1 MDRLEEMRLF
11 VAAVEAGSLAA
22 AGRRLGHSP
31 PAMTRMV
38 AALEERLG
46 VRLLERSTRRL
57 APTEAGRRLAE
68 QARRLLADYAE
79 AMAEAAGE
87 GTAPRGR
94 LRVAA
99 PLVFGRLHVAPVVT
113 AFLAAQPAVTADLQ
127 LADRNVDLLEEAI
140 DVALRIGPLR
150 DSGLVARR
158 VGSVRRLVAASPDYL
173 AARGTPAGPEDL
185 ARHAIVE
192 FRSRATPPDWRFL
205 GPEGREVVQR
215 VLPRFAVNEAQA
227 AVAAAVAGHGI
238 VSALS
243 YQMAAELESGAL
255 VRLLRGWEMPALPVS
270 LVFPSARLLP
280 PRVRAF
286 LDFAAP
292 RLAALPV
299 LQEESKIGEGKVFPP
314 QACRCPWPSFLWVWH
329 LPRDECQTQKN
340 R

>member
-1 MDRLEEMRLF
+1 MDRLEELRLF

-22 AGRRLGHSP
+22 AGRRLGQSP
-31 PAMTRMV
+31 PQMTRMV

-87 GTAPRGR
+87 GQAPRGR

-113 AFLAAQPAVTADLQ
+113 AFLAVQPEVSAELRLSDW
-127 LADRNVDLLEEAI
+127 NVDLLEEGI
-140 DVALRIGPLR
+140 DVALRIGPLAE
-150 DSGLVARR
+150 SGLVARR

-173 AARGTPAGPEDL
+173 ARRGPPLVPDEL
-185 ARHAIVE
+185 ASHDIVV
-192 FRSRATPPDWRFL
+192 FHSRATPAEWRFL
-205 GPEGREVVQR
+205 SPQGREVALR
-215 VLPRFAVNEAQA
+215 LAPRFAVNEARA

-238 VSALS
+238 VGALS
-243 YQMAAELESGAL
+243 YQMAEELASGGL
-255 VRLLRGWEMPALPVS
+255 VRVLRDWETPALPVS
-270 LVFPSARLLP
+270 LILPSARLLP

-286 LDFAAP
+286 IDFAAP

-299 LQEESKIGEGKVFPP
+299 L
-314 QACRCPWPSFLWVWH
+314 
-329 LPRDECQTQKN
+329 RDG
-340 R
+340 

>member
-1 MDRLEEMRLF
+1 VDRLEEMRLF
-11 VAAVEAGSLAA
+11 VAALEAGSLAA

-31 PAMTRMV
+31 PAMTRML

-57 APTEAGRRLAE
+57 APTEAGRRLADH
-68 QARRLLADYAE
+68 ARRLLADYAE

-87 GTAPRGR
+87 GTAPRGT
-94 LRVAA
+94 LRIAA

-113 AFLAAQPAVTADLQ
+113 GFLAAQPAVTAELQ

-140 DVALRIGPLR
+140 DVALRIGPLHEG
-150 DSGLVARR
+150 GLVARR
-158 VGSVRRLVAASPDYL
+158 VGSVPRLVAASPGYL
-173 AARGTPAGPEDL
+173 ATRGTPAVPGEL
-185 ARHAIVE
+185 AGHDIVE
-192 FRSRATPPDWRFL
+192 FHSRATPPEWRFL
-205 GPEGREVVQR
+205 GSDGRDVVQR
-215 VLPRFAVNEAQA
+215 VVPRFAVNEARA

-255 VRLLRGWEMPALPVS
+255 VRLLQGWETPALPVS

-286 LDFAAP
+286 LDFAVP

-299 LQEESKIGEGKVFPP
+299 LRDG
-314 QACRCPWPSFLWVWH
+314 PSEHRAVAH
-329 LPRDECQTQKN
+329 DP
-340 R
+340 

>member
-11 VAAVEAGSLAA
+11 VAALDAGSLAA

-68 QARRLLADYAE
+68 QARRPLADYGE

-113 AFLAAQPAVTADLQ
+113 AFLTAQPEVTAEL
-127 LADRNVDLLEEAI
+127 LLSDRNADLLEEGI
-140 DVALRIGPLR
+140 DVALRIGRLA

-158 VGSVRRLVAASPDYL
+158 GGSVP
-173 AARGTPAGPEDL
+173 GPVGGD
-185 ARHAIVE
+185 
-192 FRSRATPPDWRFL
+192 
-205 GPEGREVVQR
+205 
-215 VLPRFAVNEAQA
+215 
-227 AVAAAVAGHGI
+227 
-238 VSALS
+238 
-243 YQMAAELESGAL
+243 
-255 VRLLRGWEMPALPVS
+255 
-270 LVFPSARLLP
+270 
-280 PRVRAF
+280 
-286 LDFAAP
+286 P
-292 RLAALPV
+292 RLP
-299 LQEESKIGEGKVFPP
+299 GRG
-314 QACRCPWPSFLWVWH
+314 
-329 LPRDECQTQKN
+329 
-340 R
+340 

>member
-1 MDRLEEMRLF
+1 MMDRLDEMRLF
-11 VAAVEAGSLAA
+11 VAALEAGSLAA
-22 AGRRLGHSP
+22 AGRRFGHSP
-31 PAMTRMV
+31 PAMTRML

-99 PLVFGRLHVAPVVT
+99 PLVFGGLHVAPLVT
-113 AFLAAQPAVTADLQ
+113 AFLAAQPAVTAELQ
-127 LADRNVDLLEEAI
+127 LADRNVDLLEEGI
-140 DVALRIGPLR
+140 DVALRIGALR
-150 DSGLVARR
+150 ESGLVARR
-158 VGSVRRLVAASPDYL
+158 VGGVRRLVAASPAYL
-173 AARGTPAGPEDL
+173 AARGVPAVPEDL
-185 ARHAIVE
+185 ARHDIVQ
-192 FRSRATPPDWRFL
+192 FHGRATPPEWRFL
-205 GPEGREVVQR
+205 GPEGREVVRR
-215 VLPRFAVNEAQA
+215 VLPRFAVNEARA

-243 YQMAAELESGAL
+243 YQMAEEMERGAL
-255 VRLLRGWEMPALPVS
+255 VRLLRDWETPALPVS

-286 LDFAAP
+286 LDFAGP
-292 RLAALPV
+292 RFSALPV
-299 LQEESKIGEGKVFPP
+299 L
-314 QACRCPWPSFLWVWH
+314 
-329 LPRDECQTQKN
+329 RDAASEH
-340 R
+340 RPVADDA

>member
-1 MDRLEEMRLF
+1 VDRLDEMRLF

-31 PAMTRMV
+31 PAMTRML
-38 AALEERLG
+38 ASLEERLG

-68 QARRLLADYAE
+68 QARRFLADYAE

-87 GTAPRGR
+87 GTTPRGT

-113 AFLAAQPAVTADLQ
+113 AFLAAQPAVTAELQ

-140 DVALRIGPLR
+140 DIALRIGPLR

-158 VGSVRRLVAASPDYL
+158 VGSLRRLVAASPGYL
-173 AARGTPAGPEDL
+173 AERGTPALPGDL
-185 ARHAIVE
+185 VGHDIVE
-192 FRSRATPPDWRFL
+192 FHSRVTPLEWRFT
-205 GPEGREVVQR
+205 GSAGGEVTQR
-215 VLPRFAVNEAQA
+215 VAPRFAVNEARA

-238 VSALS
+238 VAALS

-255 VRLLRGWEMPALPVS
+255 VRLLRDWETPALPVS

-292 RLAALPV
+292 RLAALAV
-299 LQEESKIGEGKVFPP
+299 L
-314 QACRCPWPSFLWVWH
+314 
-329 LPRDECQTQKN
+329 RDEPSEH
-340 R
+340 RAVADDG

>member
-1 MDRLEEMRLF
+1 MDRLDELRLF

-22 AGRRLGHSP
+22 AGRKFGHSP

-46 VRLLERSTRRL
+46 VRLLERSTRHL

-68 QARRLLADYAE
+68 HARRLLADYAD

-87 GTAPRGR
+87 GKAPRGR

-113 AFLAAQPAVTADLQ
+113 AFLGAQPQVTAELLLSDH
-127 LADRNVDLLEEAI
+127 NTDLLEEAI
-140 DVALRIGPLR
+140 DVALRIGRLGE
-150 DSGLVARR
+150 SGLVARR
-158 VGSVRRLVAASPDYL
+158 VGVVRRLVAASPDYL
-173 AARGTPAGPEDL
+173 AARGTPATPAEL
-185 ARHAIVE
+185 AAHDIVV
-192 FRSRATPPDWRFL
+192 FHSRATPPEWRFMAPA
-205 GPEGREVVQR
+205 GGEVTLR
-215 VLPRFAVNEAQA
+215 VAPRFAVNEARA

-238 VSALS
+238 LSALS
-243 YQMAAELESGAL
+243 YQMAEELESGAL
-255 VRLLRGWEMPALPVS
+255 VRLLRDWETPALPVS

-292 RLAALPV
+292 RLAALAV
-299 LQEESKIGEGKVFPP
+299 LREEASEHRAVAGD
-314 QACRCPWPSFLWVWH
+314 A
-329 LPRDECQTQKN
+329 
-340 R
+340 

>member
-1 MDRLEEMRLF
+1 
-11 VAAVEAGSLAA
+11 
-22 AGRRLGHSP
+22 
-31 PAMTRMV
+31 MTRMV

-68 QARRLLADYAE
+68 QARRLVADYAE

-113 AFLAAQPAVTADLQ
+113 AFLAAQPEVTAELQ

-150 DSGLVARR
+150 ESGLVARR
-158 VGSVRRLVAASPDYL
+158 VGSVRRLVAASPAYL
-173 AARGTPAGPEDL
+173 AAHGTPSVPEELAG
-185 ARHAIVE
+185 HAIVL
-192 FRSRATPPDWRFL
+192 FHSRATPPEWRFL
-205 GPEGREVVQR
+205 GPDGREAMVR
-215 VLPRFAVNEAQA
+215 VTPRFAVNEARA

-243 YQMAAELESGAL
+243 YQMAAELEGGAL
-255 VRLLRGWEMPALPVS
+255 VRLLRDWETPALPVS

-280 PRVRAF
+280 PRVRVF
-286 LDFAAP
+286 LDFAVP

-299 LQEESKIGEGKVFPP
+299 L
-314 QACRCPWPSFLWVWH
+314 
-329 LPRDECQTQKN
+329 RDEASEQ
-340 R
+340 RAVAGDA

>member
-11 VAAVEAGSLAA
+11 VAALDAGSLAA
-22 AGRRLGHSP
+22 AGRRFGHSP
-31 PAMTRMV
+31 PAMTRML
-38 AALEERLG
+38 AAMEERLG

-68 QARRLLADYAE
+68 HARRLLADYAE
-79 AMAEAAGE
+79 AMAEATGE

-94 LRVAA
+94 LGVAA

-113 AFLAAQPAVTADLQ
+113 AFLAAQPAVTAELQ

-158 VGSVRRLVAASPDYL
+158 LGSVRRLVAASPGYL
-173 AARGTPAGPEDL
+173 AARGTPAVPEDL
-185 ARHAIVE
+185 AGHAIVE
-192 FRSRATPPDWRFL
+192 FRSRATPPEWRFL
-205 GPEGREVVQR
+205 APDGREVAQR
-215 VLPRFAVNEAQA
+215 VAPHFAVNEARA

-243 YQMAAELESGAL
+243 YQMADELEGGAL
-255 VRLLRGWEMPALPVS
+255 VRLLRAWETPVLPVS

-286 LDFAAP
+286 LDFATP
-292 RLAALPV
+292 RLSALAV
-299 LQEESKIGEGKVFPP
+299 LRY
-314 QACRCPWPSFLWVWH
+314 APSEHRAVA
-329 LPRDECQTQKN
+329 DDA
-340 R
+340 

>member
-1 MDRLEEMRLF
+1 MDRLEELRLF

-31 PAMTRMV
+31 PAMTRML
-38 AALEERLG
+38 AGLEERLG
-46 VRLLERSTRRL
+46 VRLLDRSTRHL
-57 APTEAGRRLAE
+57 APTEAGRRLTE

-113 AFLAAQPAVTADLQ
+113 AFLAAQPAVTAELLLSDQ
-127 LADRNVDLLEEAI
+127 NADLLEEGV
-140 DVALRIGPLR
+140 DVAVRIGQLGE
-150 DSGLVARR
+150 SGLVARR
-158 VGSVRRLVAASPDYL
+158 VGQVRRWLAASPAYL
-173 AARGTPAGPEDL
+173 AARGTPQTPEDL
-185 ARHAIVE
+185 VGHDTVV
-192 FRSRATPPDWRFL
+192 FHGRAFPPDWRFAAPD
-205 GPEGREVVQR
+205 GQEATVR
-215 VLPRFAVNEAQA
+215 VTPRFAVNEARA

-238 VSALS
+238 LRALS
-243 YQMAAELESGAL
+243 YQMADELASGAL
-255 VRLLRGWEMPALPVS
+255 VRLLPAWETPPLPVQ

-292 RLAALPV
+292 RFAALAV
-299 LQEESKIGEGKVFPP
+299 LRG
-314 QACRCPWPSFLWVWH
+314 
-329 LPRDECQTQKN
+329 
-340 R
+340 

>member
-1 MDRLEEMRLF
+1 MDRLDELRFF
-11 VAAVEAGSLAA
+11 VAAAEAGSLAG
-22 AGRRLGHSP
+22 AGRRFGQSP

-46 VRLLERSTRRL
+46 VRLLERSTRHL

-87 GTAPRGR
+87 GKAPRGR

-113 AFLAAQPAVTADLQ
+113 GFLAVQPQVTAELLLSDH
-127 LADRNVDLLEEAI
+127 NTDLLEDAI
-140 DVALRIGPLR
+140 DVALRIGRLGEN
-150 DSGLVARR
+150 GLVARR
-158 VGSVRRLVAASPDYL
+158 VGVVRRLVAASPDYL
-173 AARGTPAGPEDL
+173 AARGTPAAPEDL
-185 ARHAIVE
+185 AGHDIVV
-192 FRSRATPPDWRFL
+192 FHSRATPPEWRFVAPA
-205 GPEGREVVQR
+205 GGEVTQR
-215 VLPRFAVNEAQA
+215 VAPRFAVNEARA
-227 AVAAAVAGHGI
+227 AVAAAVAGQGI
-238 VSALS
+238 LSALS
-243 YQMAAELESGAL
+243 YQVAEELESGAL
-255 VRLLRGWEMPALPVS
+255 VRILREWETPALPVS

-299 LQEESKIGEGKVFPP
+299 L
-314 QACRCPWPSFLWVWH
+314 
-329 LPRDECQTQKN
+329 RD
-340 R
+340 

>member
-1 MDRLEEMRLF
+1 MDRLDELRLF

-22 AGRRLGHSP
+22 AGRRLGQSP

-46 VRLLERSTRRL
+46 VRLLERSTRHL

-68 QARRLLADYAE
+68 HARRLLADYAD

-87 GTAPRGR
+87 GKAPRGR

-113 AFLAAQPAVTADLQ
+113 GFLGAQPQVTAELLLSDH
-127 LADRNVDLLEEAI
+127 NTDLLEEAI
-140 DVALRIGPLR
+140 DVALRIGRLGE
-150 DSGLVARR
+150 SSLVARR
-158 VGSVRRLVAASPDYL
+158 VGVVRRLVAASPDYL
-173 AARGTPAGPEDL
+173 AARGTPATPGEL
-185 ARHAIVE
+185 ATHDIVV
-192 FRSRATPPDWRFL
+192 FHSRATPPEWRFVAPA
-205 GPEGREVVQR
+205 GGEVTQR
-215 VLPRFAVNEAQA
+215 VAPRFAVNEARA

-243 YQMAAELESGAL
+243 YQMAEELESGAL
-255 VRLLRGWEMPALPVS
+255 VRILRDWETPALPVS

-299 LQEESKIGEGKVFPP
+299 LREEASEHRAVAGD
-314 QACRCPWPSFLWVWH
+314 A
-329 LPRDECQTQKN
+329 
-340 R
+340 

>member
-1 MDRLEEMRLF
+1 MDRLEELRLF
-11 VAAVEAGSLAA
+11 VAALEAGSLAS
-22 AGRRLGHSP
+22 AGRRFGHSP
-31 PAMTRMV
+31 PAMTRML

-68 QARRLLADYAE
+68 HARRLLADYAE
-79 AMAEAAGE
+79 AMVEAAGE
-87 GTAPRGR
+87 GSAPRGT

-113 AFLAAQPAVTADLQ
+113 AFLAAQPAVTAELQ

-140 DVALRIGPLR
+140 DVALRIGPLLE
-150 DSGLVARR
+150 SGLVARR
-158 VGSVRRLVAASPDYL
+158 VGSVRRLVAASPGYL
-173 AARGTPAGPEDL
+173 AARGMPAVPEDL
-185 ARHAIVE
+185 NQHDIVE
-192 FRSRATPPDWRFL
+192 FHSRVTPREWRFL
-205 GPEGREVVQR
+205 APEGREVVQR
-215 VLPRFAVNEAQA
+215 IVPRFAVNEARA

-243 YQMAAELESGAL
+243 YQMAAELGNGAL

-292 RLAALPV
+292 RFAALAV
-299 LQEESKIGEGKVFPP
+299 L
-314 QACRCPWPSFLWVWH
+314 RDMPSEHGAVA
-329 LPRDECQTQKN
+329 DDA
-340 R
+340 